1 MPSRGPKTVKAASQR
16 FCRHLVQLQI
26 ATQLLPCRPGTAAP
40 PSTLNTM
47 TRLARLR
54 MGTAK
59 AVARACSVLQFHA
72 IKTFVSICGCGDGG
86 AIKIGRPLS
95 NKAASRFSSV
105 DPSHRDLV

>member
-1 MPSRGPKTVKAASQR
+1 
-16 FCRHLVQLQI
+16 
-26 ATQLLPCRPGTAAP
+26 
-40 PSTLNTM
+40 
-47 TRLARLR
+47 
-54 MGTAK
+54 
-59 AVARACSVLQFHA
+59 VLQFHA